1 MFKKVV
7 IRPFN
12 NTDSIDELT
21 KLLNDSYQ
29 DLVKL
34 GFHPVAATQ
43 NSETTIRRIAEG
55 VCFIALLDE
64 KIIGTILFYPPGKSE
79 LIGHYENKFAT
90 HFGQFAV
97 ENSYRKLN
105 IGGQLL
111 DYIENLSKKLN
122 ATEITLDTP
131 ETAYHLINYYSKK
144 GYNLAG
150 FVNWDST
157 NYRSVIMNKIL
168 I

>member
-1 MFKKVV
+1 MNIN
-7 IRPFN
+7 IRALCQ
-12 NTDSIDELT
+12 TDSIEELT

-29 DLVKL
+29 DLVEL

-43 NSETTIRRIAEG
+43 NLETTIKRIAEG
-55 VCFIALLDE
+55 ECFIALLDE

-79 LIGHYENKFAT
+79 LKDYYENKFAT

-97 ENSYRKLN
+97 DHSYRKMN
-105 IGGQLL
+105 IGGNLL
-111 DYIENLSKKLN
+111 EYIESLSKELN
-122 ATEITLDTP
+122 ASEITLDTP

-150 FVNWDST
+150 YINWDST
-157 NYRSVIMNKIL
+157 NYRSIIMNKIL
-168 I
+168 T